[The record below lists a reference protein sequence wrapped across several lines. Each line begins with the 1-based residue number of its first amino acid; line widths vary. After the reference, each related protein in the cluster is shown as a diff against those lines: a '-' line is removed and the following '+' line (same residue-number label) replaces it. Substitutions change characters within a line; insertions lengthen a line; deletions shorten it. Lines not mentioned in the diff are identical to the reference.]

1 VLLRAV
7 QDCSTRYRPITP
19 ATGECSCPLRYH
31 EPMTPA
37 IRAPRGTSLRC
48 RGWKQEA
55 ALRMLMNNLDPDV
68 AERPADLVVYGG
80 AGKAARDWPSFHA
93 IVRELENLGHDE
105 TLLVQSGR
113 PVGVFR
119 THEEAPR
126 VLIANANLV
135 GHWSNWEQ
143 FRALERLGLTMYG
156 QMTAGSWIYIGT
168 QGILQGTYE
177 TFAAAARKHFGGS
190 LAGRLVVSGGLG
202 GMGGAQPLAA
212 TMNGAAFLGIEAD
225 AARIQKRIENGY
237 CDAMADDLDEALAM
251 LREAMRQ
258 GQPKSVGLAGNCAEV
273 LPELVRRGVVP
284 DLLTD
289 QTSAHDPLNGYIPAG
304 HSVEQA
310 DLFRARDP
318 DGYLNA
324 ALDSIATHVRAMLDL
339 QRMGAVTFDYGN
351 NIRRF
356 AADRGVTDAFRIPG
370 FVPEY
375 IRPLFCEGRGPFRWV
390 ALSGEPADIAATDAL
405 ICRMFSS
412 NPGLSRWISLAREKV
427 HFQGLPARIC
437 WLGYGERAEFALE
450 MNRMVAAG
458 KLQAPIVIGR
468 DHLDCGSVAS
478 PYRETEDMLDGS
490 DAVAD
495 WPILNALLNTASGA
509 TWVSVHN
516 GGGVGIGY
524 SQHAGQVTVADGTAQ
539 SARCLE
545 RVMTCDPG
553 IGVLRHVD
561 AGYRE
566 AIDFADRTGLR
577 APMRPNP

>member
-1 VLLRAV
+1 MAPV
-7 QDCSTRYRPITP
+7 
-19 ATGECSCPLRYH
+19 
-31 EPMTPA
+31 

-48 RGWKQEA
+48 KGWKQEA

-80 AGKAARDWPSFHA
+80 TGKAARDWPSFHT
-93 IVRELENLGHDE
+93 IVRELESLANDE

-143 FRALERLGLTMYG
+143 FRALEKLGLTMYG
-156 QMTAGSWIYIGT
+156 QMTAGSWIYIGS

-177 TFAAAARKHFGGS
+177 TFASAARKHFGGS
-190 LAGRLVVSGGLG
+190 LAGRLVVTGGLG

-212 TMNGAAFLGIEAD
+212 TMNGAAFLGID
-225 AARIQKRIENGY
+225 VDPARIRKRIETGY
-237 CDAMADDLDEALAM
+237 CDRMTHSLDEALAI
-251 LREAMRQ
+251 LRKAMDAGEA
-258 GQPKSVGLAGNCAEV
+258 KSVGLVANCAEA
-273 LPELVRRGVVP
+273 LPELARRGVVP
-284 DLLTD
+284 DMLTD

-304 HSVEQA
+304 CTVEQA
-310 DLFRARDP
+310 AELRARDP
-318 DGYLNA
+318 NAYLDRS
-324 ALDSIATHVRAMLDL
+324 LDSIAAHVRAMLDL
-339 QRMGAVTFDYGN
+339 QRAGAVTFDYGN

-356 AADRGVTDAFRIPG
+356 AADRGVADAFKIPG

-390 ALSGEPADIAATDAL
+390 ALSGEPSDIAATDQL
-405 ICRMFSS
+405 ICRMFASS
-412 NPGLSRWISLAREKV
+412 ETLTRWISLAQQKV

-450 MNRMVAAG
+450 MNRMVASG

-478 PYRETEDMLDGS
+478 PYRETEAMLDSS
-490 DAVAD
+490 DAIAD

-509 TWVSVHN
+509 SWVSVHN

-524 SQHAGQVTVADGTAQ
+524 SQHSGQVTVADGTEQ

-561 AGYRE
+561 AGYQE
-566 AIDFADRTGLR
+566 AIDFAGSAGLR
-577 APMRPNP
+577 APMRSRE